1 MDDVTGSFIGSIDKA
16 LQKQVAS
23 QGSLP
28 GRINRAQTLKAVTKP
43 SVETMLPGEVNRDEA
58 QGPPLFYR

>member
-1 MDDVTGSFIGSIDKA
+1 MSTNESLPKNSLLKSGTVEEVTGSFIGSIDKT

-28 GRINRAQTLKAVTKP
+28 GRSYRA
-43 SVETMLPGEVNRDEA
+43 
-58 QGPPLFYR
+58 